1 MSTSW
6 WNDEYDNS
14 WERVK
19 EALKRQLYWLSV
31 LCLCFA
37 SEILF
42 IFPVLQGFDFDS
54 FCEAQCKT
62 WLWRSDCVA
71 CFMSLGLVVCMV
83 GALLDVG
90 SGKMKPREVEEIL
103 KSRIRTERVVSA
115 PAKGL
120 SLEKV
125 FYRKPWFV

>member
-1 MSTSW
+1 
-6 WNDEYDNS
+6 
-14 WERVK
+14 
-19 EALKRQLYWLSV
+19 
-31 LCLCFA
+31 
-37 SEILF
+37 
-42 IFPVLQGFDFDS
+42 
-54 FCEAQCKT
+54 
-62 WLWRSDCVA
+62 
-71 CFMSLGLVVCMV
+71 MV